1 MTADDARSAN
11 EDLQF
16 DRVVNSAPGG
26 ALNGAPVATCVVCKK
41 AIDSDYYHLNGK
53 VACDSCRKAIQAQ
66 LAPPAGAGALGLAA
80 LFGIGAALAGAAV
93 YYAVI
98 AITNFEIG
106 IVAILIGWM
115 VGWGVRK
122 GAAGKGGRGFQ
133 LLAVALT
140 YLAVG
145 LAYAPLYYAAG
156 TGKSLQTAIALIPA
170 LPIVVSVGAMPT
182 GLISA
187 FIILIGMRQ
196 AWTMTAAP
204 VLEVSG
210 PYRVGSSASA
220 AKV

>member
-1 MTADDARSAN
+1 MTADDARTAN

-16 DRVVNSAPGG
+16 DRVVSSASGG
-26 ALNGAPVATCVVCKK
+26 ASNGPPVATCVVCKK

-53 VACDSCRKAIQAQ
+53 VACDSCRKAIQSQ

-122 GAAGKGGRGFQ
+122 GAAGKGGRRFQ
-133 LLAVALT
+133 ILAVALT

-156 TGKSLQTAIALIPA
+156 TERSLLTATALIPA

-187 FIILIGMRQ
+187 FIIFIGLRQ

-210 PYRVGSSASA
+210 PYRIGGNASA